1 MNNTKFQY
9 EFKKIDFVIVVSLY
23 VPVII
28 ELIGVSS

>member
-9 EFKKIDFVIVVSLY
+9 EFKKMDFVISVY